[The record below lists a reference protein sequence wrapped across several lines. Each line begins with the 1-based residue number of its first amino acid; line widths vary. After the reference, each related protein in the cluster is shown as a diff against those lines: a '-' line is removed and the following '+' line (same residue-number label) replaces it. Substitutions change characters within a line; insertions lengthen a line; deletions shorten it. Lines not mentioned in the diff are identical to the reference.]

1 MSTLVFF
8 VKSLTGKTLT
18 LEMSPQDT
26 VDVLKAKLEDKEGIL
41 PDQQRI
47 IYAGKELED
56 GRTLASYNIK
66 SETVL
71 HLSLRVRGG
80 GTSMFFLNVITP
92 SNKVIQTVVNE
103 RTTIKELKEMLEDED
118 QTLKSGR
125 HRVMVADKAME
136 NNKTLGDY
144 DITSE
149 AVVRIEKMEDGCICM

>member
-1 MSTLVFF
+1 MSTLLVY
-8 VKSLTGKTLT
+8 VKTLTGKTVT
-18 LEMSPQDT
+18 IEISPQDT
-26 VDVLKAKLEDKEGIL
+26 VEVLKAKLEDKEGIP

-47 IYAGKELED
+47 IHDGNQLED
-56 GRTLASYNIK
+56 GRTLDSYNIK
-66 SETVL
+66 SEAVL
-71 HLSLRVRGG
+71 HLILRLRGG

-103 RTTIKELKEMLEDED
+103 LTTIKELKEMLENED

-149 AVVRIEKMEDGCICM
+149 AVVRLEKMENGCICM